1 MEHNDR
7 EVFMPLASNNE
18 RTATVGV
25 TRPPERLAR
34 PFQGSERLMTLL
46 EVSQLLGVPVAT
58 LYRWRH
64 RGEGPTGYRIG
75 RHVRYRRAAVEAWI
89 EAQADQRPDLVVRS
103 PRKRATGRSRHKRRP
118 LAVVPGDPDD
128 MHPFT
133 MGASTACC
141 GDAHRHGG
149 LGDSAVRTNK
159 CIPVSQVG
167 DPAGWQQ

>member
-1 MEHNDR
+1 MAHNDR

-64 RGEGPTGYRIG
+64 RGEGPTSYRIG
-75 RHVRYRRAAVEAWI
+75 RHVRYRLAAVEAWI
-89 EAQADQRPDLVVRS
+89 EAQADQRPD
-103 PRKRATGRSRHKRRP
+103 
-118 LAVVPGDPDD
+118 
-128 MHPFT
+128 
-133 MGASTACC
+133 
-141 GDAHRHGG
+141 
-149 LGDSAVRTNK
+149 
-159 CIPVSQVG
+159 
-167 DPAGWQQ
+167 W